1 MDSKESNMPK
11 KKTILAKLK
20 EEEQIQKLAQQTE
33 GSIDP
38 ATADKMAED
47 IFDQLF
53 EQTMEE
59 AGVNKLGG

>member
-1 MDSKESNMPK
+1 MPK